1 MYEEPVPQPHA
12 ARATGR
18 AKAGAKRR
26 ARMAASFLTGAFSV
40 KLAAILPLSRC
51 VVFAFFVVL
60 SVICTERR
68 VGAHTLGLSSGEYR
82 AEGSKVFVRASFAVA
97 DGLRLTAR
105 LDGDGDGRVSASEV
119 LAARESLAKAL
130 EEGLVITGDGKRCA
144 PTLNDA
150 ALTEGDGL
158 LVELSFACG
167 DEPREVEVSLPLLAT
182 LGETHRHVA
191 RTVGLAT
198 ADVLLSSASPKAT
211 LRPRPAS
218 ADAEVSRDPKPERPP
233 TTRFRPLV
241 FPLLALGMASA
252 VYGYFKSEGRLS
264 RRTRASGLGLALL
277 LVLAVASRFLFS

>member
-1 MYEEPVPQPHA
+1 M
-12 ARATGR
+12 
-18 AKAGAKRR
+18 
-26 ARMAASFLTGAFSV
+26 
-40 KLAAILPLSRC
+40 
-51 VVFAFFVVL
+51 
-60 SVICTERR
+60 
-68 VGAHTLGLSSGEYR
+68 
-82 AEGSKVFVRASFAVA
+82 RASFAVA

-105 LDGDGDGRVSASEV
+105 LDGDGDGRVSANEV
-119 LAARESLAKAL
+119 STARESLAKAL
-130 EEGLVITGDGKRCA
+130 GEGIVITGDGKRCA

-211 LRPRPAS
+211 LRPRAAS
-218 ADAEVSRDPKPERPP
+218 VDAHGARDPEPERPP
-233 TTRFRPLV
+233 PATRFRPLV

-252 VYGYFKSEGRLS
+252 VYGYFRSEGRLS
-264 RRTRASGLGLALL
+264 RRTRASGLGPALL
-277 LVLAVASRFLFS
+277 AVLAVASRFLFS